1 MLQSVDPVA
10 AFVGGLLS
18 FLSPCVLAVVPGYLA
33 YLGGASVEAGVEAG
47 AGRRNLLVNAVV
59 FVIGFSAVFI
69 LLFAVFRTLVIR
81 LPLDY
86 KDLLTQAAGILVI
99 FLGLQFLGLFRIGVF
114 FREARLQLAHRLPGG
129 SPLSALLV
137 GAAFGLGWTPCVGP
151 ILTAIILRASA
162 HDVAGGTGMMIIYCA
177 GLAIP
182 FLLVALAINRGR
194 PVIRAINRHARV
206 VEATSGA
213 LLILV
218 GLLLFTGEFAVVNQW
233 FGPLAPYL
241 PQG

>member
-1 MLQSVDPVA
+1 MLHSVDPLA

-18 FLSPCVLAVVPGYLA
+18 FLSPCVLALIPGYLA
-33 YLGGASVEAGVEAG
+33 YLGGASLDTG
-47 AGRRNLLVNAVV
+47 AARRNLVVNAAV
-59 FVIGFSAVFI
+59 FVGGFSAVFI
-69 LLFAVFRTLVIR
+69 LLFAVFRALVIR

-86 KDLLTQAAGILVI
+86 KDLLTQVAAVLVI
-99 FLGLQFLGLFRIGVF
+99 FLGLQFLGVFRIGFF
-114 FREARLQLAHRLPGG
+114 FREARLQLAHRLPSG

-151 ILTAIILRASA
+151 ILTFILVRASSR
-162 HDVAGGTGMMIIYCA
+162 DLAGGTGLMLIYCA

-182 FLLVALAINRGR
+182 FLLVALLVNRAR
-194 PVIRAINRHARV
+194 PVIRAVNRRARV

-218 GLLLFTGEFAVVNQW
+218 GLLLFTGQFAVINQW
-233 FGPLAPYL
+233 LSPLAPYL

>member
-1 MLQSVDPVA
+1 LLENVDPIA

-18 FLSPCVLAVVPGYLA
+18 FLSPCVLALIPGYLA
-33 YLGGASVEAGVEAG
+33 YLGGASLTEQAS
-47 AGRRNLLVNAVV
+47 RRTLTLNAAV

-69 LLFAVFRTLVIR
+69 VLFGVFKALVIR

-86 KDLLTQAAGILVI
+86 KNLLTEVAAIVVI
-99 FLGLQFLGLFRIGVF
+99 VLGLQFLGLFRIPWLN
-114 FREARLQLAHRLPGG
+114 REARVQIADKLPGG
-129 SPLSALLV
+129 KPVSALVV

-151 ILTAIILRASA
+151 ILTFILLRASS
-162 HDVAGGTGMMIIYCA
+162 HDVAGGVGLMVIYCA

-182 FLLVALAINRGR
+182 FLAAALLIDRAR
-194 PVIRAINRHARV
+194 PLMRAINRRARV
-206 VEATSGA
+206 VETVSGL
-213 LLILV
+213 LLIFV
-218 GLLLFTGEFAVVNQW
+218 GLLIFTGQFATVNQW

>member
-1 MLQSVDPVA
+1 MLQGVDPIA
-10 AFVGGLLS
+10 AFIGGLLS
-18 FLSPCVLAVVPGYLA
+18 FLSPCVLALVPGYLA
-33 YLGGASVEAGVEAG
+33 YLGGASLEPGVTHRRMMLNAG
-47 AGRRNLLVNAVV
+47 L
-59 FVIGFSAVFI
+59 FVAGFSAVFI
-69 LLFAVFRTLVIR
+69 LIFAVFRALVIR

-86 KDLLTQAAGILVI
+86 KDLLTQVAAVLVI
-99 FLGLQFLGLFRIGVF
+99 FLGLQFLGVFRLGF
-114 FREARLQLAHRLPGG
+114 FYREARLQLAHRLPGG
-129 SPLSALLV
+129 SPGSALLV

-162 HDVAGGTGMMIIYCA
+162 HDLAGGTGLMLIYCA

-182 FLLVALAINRGR
+182 FLAVALAINRGR

-206 VEATSGA
+206 VESVSGA
-213 LLILV
+213 LLVVV
-218 GLLLFTGEFAVVNQW
+218 GLLLFTGQFAQINQW